1 MYGGQKQK
9 PRLSRK
15 LSGISRTKSADS
27 EKFVYFLSVLSELDI
42 LRHDSLIYTLKKHSN
57 KDANNTFLFVA
68 YPRGENGFSQA
79 VALPESELKALGRVL
94 REEIGNSLMNSGIYA
109 QAVDLMLSRPAHPPL
124 YTQYNFSAKEK
135 LELYRLPAGTDDI
148 IVRRAGVQHQPC
160 SPYLLFRHNDHDIR
174 RIFARCLLRDV
185 ASVFQPSSK
194 YSSLRLFF
202 YFFLIIN

>member
-15 LSGISRTKSADS
+15 SSGISNTKSADS

-42 LRHDSLIYTLKKHSN
+42 LRQDSLIETLKKHSN

-68 YPRGENGFSQA
+68 YPRGENGFSKA
-79 VALPESELKALGRVL
+79 VTLPEAELKALGRVL

-135 LELYRLPAGTDDI
+135 LELYRLPAGTEDI
-148 IVRRAGVQHQPC
+148 IMRRVEDAQHQPY

-185 ASVFQPSSK
+185 ASVFQPSNK
-194 YSSLRLFF
+194 YTSLRLFLN
-202 YFFLIIN
+202 Y